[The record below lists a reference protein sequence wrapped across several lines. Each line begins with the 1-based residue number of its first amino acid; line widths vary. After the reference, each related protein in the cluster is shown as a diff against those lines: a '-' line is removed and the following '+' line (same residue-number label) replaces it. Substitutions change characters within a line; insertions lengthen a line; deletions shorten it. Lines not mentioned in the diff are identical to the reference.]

1 MKNKIYFT
9 PGPSQLYFTV
19 EEHIK
24 NALKK
29 DILSISHRS
38 KIFKILY
45 QECVENIKILFNL
58 NSNYHI
64 AFTSSANEIW
74 ERIIQN
80 LIIKTSIH
88 YVNGSF
94 SKKFFDYTKKYKI
107 NSKIIES
114 YYEPYNYNIKYSDE
128 ELIAITLN
136 ETSTGISC
144 PNDKIKEAR
153 LKFKNSLIALD
164 CVSGSP
170 AIPFEIKNVDTF
182 YFSVQK
188 CFGLPSGLGVWV
200 YNNQCID
207 KCFKKIEKKEIV
219 GSYHSL
225 VKLNELGKKN
235 QTPETPNVLGIY
247 LLKNVINDMLKKGI
261 KNIINETNYKSKI
274 IDYTIKNHNQIS
286 HLIKNENI
294 RSKTVKVAKTNKIS
308 NNLIKKLIKQNLIIG
323 KGYGKNNYQIRIAN
337 FPTHSKENIEMLC
350 DIISKTNF

>member
-1 MKNKIYFT
+1 MNKKIYFT

-29 DILSISHRS
+29 NILSISHRS
-38 KIFKILY
+38 KTFKILY
-45 QECVENIKILFNL
+45 EECIENIKILFNL
-58 NSNYHI
+58 NKNYHI

-80 LIIKTSIH
+80 LIVKTSIH

-94 SKKFFDYTKKYKI
+94 SKKFYDYTKMYNI

-114 YYEPYNYNIKYSDE
+114 FNKPYNYNIEYSNE

-144 PNDKIKEAR
+144 PNDKIIEAR
-153 LKFKNSLIALD
+153 SKFKNSLIALD
-164 CVSGSP
+164 CVSGTPS
-170 AIPFEIKNVDTF
+170 IPFEIKNVDTF

-188 CFGLPSGLGVWV
+188 CFGLPSGLGVWI
-200 YNNQCID
+200 YNNECID
-207 KCFKKIEKKEIV
+207 RCFDKINKKEIV

-225 VKLNELGKKN
+225 IKLNELGKKN
-235 QTPETPNVLGIY
+235 QTPETPNIFGIY

-261 KNIINETNYKSKI
+261 VNIINETNYKSKI
-274 IDYTIKNHNQIS
+274 IDFTINNHPQIS
-286 HLIKNENI
+286 HLIKNEAI
-294 RSKTVKVAKTNKIS
+294 RSKTVKVANTNKKS
-308 NNLIKKLIKQNLIIG
+308 NYLIDKLINQNLIIG
-323 KGYGKNNYQIRIAN
+323 KGYGNNDYQIRIAN

-350 DIISKTNF
+350 DIISRTEF